1 METKIQYEIAKDQET
16 GDTVII
22 KHQYHIITEAVF
34 PVLMECEPEK
44 YNLAGQLLK
53 GG

>member
-1 METKIQYEIAKDQET
+1 METKIQYEISKDQET

-22 KHQYHIITEAVF
+22 KHQYYIITEAVF
-34 PVLMECEPEK
+34 PVLMERDPKK